1 MTKSSDYINK
11 SRRDYSLYVL
21 QMRAIPSLADG
32 MKAGGRR
39 VLWVAR
45 DGQKYK
51 SATLAGK
58 AMPLHPHAAP
68 EGAINTLAAPYGNN
82 VPLLQG
88 SGAFGTLLRPTAY
101 GASRYTSV
109 KVSKFTQDVV
119 FRDIELVPMTENYDG
134 TLQEPK
140 HFLPLVPVALLN
152 PAQGIAI
159 GFATNILPRSLE
171 DIIDMQ
177 IGILKGRKRLW
188 EIPPH
193 SDPLNQTA
201 TEYEETDSGN
211 VAWYFYG
218 KVTQSGRASTVIVEA
233 LPYGLSH
240 EKFIDYLD
248 KLKDDDVVLDYE
260 DRSKDVIEIEVKFK
274 RGKIEDDVVK
284 QLGLVNREVENLTL
298 IDFDGSSVISITPEE
313 ATRQF
318 TQWRLGW
325 YLKRYQR
332 LHDEL
337 EIQIQKYKDILTAID
352 KNVGSKARTISSRAD
367 LIKYLKSIKIVHTD
381 YISGF
386 PVYRFTKEE
395 KAKVQAKLK
404 DALVLLKRY
413 KALIKSEDERKK
425 VYIQELR
432 EIAKAHGKGEYSPK

>member
-32 MKAGGRR
+32 LKAGSRR
-39 VLWVAR
+39 VLWTAK

-51 SATLAGK
+51 SAALAGRT
-58 AMPLHPHAAP
+58 MPLHPHAAP

-119 FRDIELVPMTENYDG
+119 FKDIELIPMVENYDG

-159 GFATNILPRSLE
+159 GFATNILPRALE

-177 IGILKGRKRLW
+177 IAILKGRKRLW

-193 SDPLNQTA
+193 IEPLNQTA

-211 VAWYFYG
+211 VAWYFNG
-218 KVTQSGRASTVIVEA
+218 KVSQSGRASTVIVEA

-240 EKFIDYLD
+240 EKFIDHLD
-248 KLKDDDVVLDYE
+248 KLKENDIVLDYE

-274 RGKIEDDVVK
+274 RGKMEDDVVN
-284 QLGLVNREVENLTL
+284 QLNLINREVENLTL

-313 ATRQF
+313 AIRQF

-325 YLKRYQR
+325 YLTRYKR

-337 EIQIQKYKDILTAID
+337 EVQIQKYKDILTAID
-352 KNVGSKARTISSRAD
+352 KNVGSKARTINSRTD

-381 YISGF
+381 YIAGF
-386 PVYRFTKEE
+386 PVYRFTKHE

-404 DALVLLKRY
+404 DALELLKRY
-413 KALIKSEDERKK
+413 KQLIRSEAERKK

-432 EIAKAHGKGEYSPK
+432 DIAKAHGKGEYSPK